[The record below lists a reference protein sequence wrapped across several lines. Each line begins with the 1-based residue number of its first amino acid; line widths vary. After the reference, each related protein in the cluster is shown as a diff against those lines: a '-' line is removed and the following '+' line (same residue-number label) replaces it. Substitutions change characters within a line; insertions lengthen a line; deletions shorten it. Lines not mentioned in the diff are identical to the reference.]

1 MDPFTVIILAGLA
14 ALVIWIAVLGKFS
27 GSGLEQLDWK
37 SAGEITE
44 SRESLEAEDLAQMLE
59 AHNARKRRRGET
71 EETVEDLE
79 LKVMD
84 EASEQNRLRER
95 YLANLELDELLEATN
110 RRRRAR
116 GLPERTRDEA
126 RREFGG

>member
-1 MDPFTVIILAGLA
+1 MDPFAVILLAGFA
-14 ALVIWIAVLGKFS
+14 ALAIWIIVLGRYS
-27 GSGLEQLDWK
+27 GRGLEQLDWK
-37 SAGEITE
+37 S
-44 SRESLEAEDLAQMLE
+44 SREVTETREALEAEDLAQILE